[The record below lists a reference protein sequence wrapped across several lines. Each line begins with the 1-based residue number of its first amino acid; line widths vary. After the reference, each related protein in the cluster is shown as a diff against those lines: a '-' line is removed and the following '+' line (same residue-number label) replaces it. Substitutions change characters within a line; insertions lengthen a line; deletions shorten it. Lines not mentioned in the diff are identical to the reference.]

1 MEQKLGT
8 GAMITSAKSGEVD
21 VILALTEGLV
31 AGTGPFLPLLRSS
44 LSLRSSLLSTLT
56 PLLASHAATCGGGG
70 RRHRERVRPAAV
82 RDLRAVAPVLGHLD
96 GSGLCLQH
104 GGGPQGPGTHRTT
117 PQAAL

>member
-1 MEQKLGT
+1 VEQKLGT

-31 AGTGPFLPLLRSS
+31 AGTAPFLFFALRFRFV
-44 LSLRSSLLSTLT
+44 LLLS
-56 PLLASHAATCGGGG
+56 PSVAAVGSRATCGGGV

-96 GSGLCLQH
+96 GPGLCLQH
-104 GGGPQGPGTHRTT
+104 GGGHQGPGAHYNTTT
-117 PQAAL
+117 P